1 LERTIGRYDSEPGTE
16 EGNGFLDSGVALGL
30 VQAVTARL
38 VEGAEGVRIEASNVV
53 LATERVVLEDFVG
66 SINGAAANDTESAES
81 SAMGDPSIRSKYTD

>member
-1 LERTIGRYDSEPGTE
+1 VGLTVGRDDPEPGTE

-38 VEGAEGVRIEASNVV
+38 VEGAEGVRVEASDVV

-66 SINGAAANDTESAES
+66 SVDGAAADNTESAEP
-81 SAMGDPSIRSKYTD
+81 SATGDPSE